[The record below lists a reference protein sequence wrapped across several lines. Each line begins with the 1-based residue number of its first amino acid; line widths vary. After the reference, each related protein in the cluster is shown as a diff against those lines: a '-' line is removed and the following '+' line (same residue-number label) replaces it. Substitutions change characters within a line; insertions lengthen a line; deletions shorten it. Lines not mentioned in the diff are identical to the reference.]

1 MATKPIHGSIY
12 ERIAAAYP
20 SLSDALKTFADYV
33 VARPVEAARKS
44 IQAASLEAGVSVAS
58 ANRLARILGYSGY
71 GEFRAELIR
80 SFEKAYEPV
89 QLLKKRRSQDASS
102 VDIFAASLTQDIRN
116 IEATRDQLSG
126 DACARAVDMILAA
139 KRRLVVGFFHASYL
153 AALLA
158 SNLDLRCGNTRS
170 TANSDGAVGAAGQ
183 LFRFDATDL
192 VIAIAFPRYFRE
204 TIELC
209 RLAKDKGIPVLAIT
223 DSPPSPLA
231 SLADVALYTHAEST
245 IAPTSDA
252 SALAMCE
259 ALSAAVAHRAQDA
272 VRNYEEFT
280 KFVLPWLD
288 PSLPERAPRVQN
300 NSISRTKTA
309 GLRKRRRN

>member
-1 MATKPIHGSIY
+1 
-12 ERIAAAYP
+12 
-20 SLSDALKTFADYV
+20 
-33 VARPVEAARKS
+33 
-44 IQAASLEAGVSVAS
+44 VAS

-89 QLLKKRRSQDASS
+89 QLLKKRRSQDATSA
-102 VDIFAASLTQDIRN
+102 DIFAASLTQDIRN

-126 DACARAVDMILAA
+126 DSCARAVDMVLAA

-158 SNLDLRCGNTRS
+158 SNLDLRCGNTRA
-170 TANSDGAVGAAGQ
+170 TASSDGAVGAVAQ

-209 RLAKDKGIPVLAIT
+209 RLAKDKGIRVLAIT
-223 DSPPSPLA
+223 DSPRSPLA
-231 SLADVALYTHAEST
+231 SIADVALYAHAQST
-245 IAPTSDA
+245 IAPTSNA
-252 SALAMCE
+252 GALAMCE
-259 ALSAAVAHRAQDA
+259 ALSAAVAHRAQNA
-272 VRNYEEFT
+272 VGSYEDFT
-280 KFVLPWLD
+280 KFALPWLD
-288 PSLPERAPRVQN
+288 PSLPERTIQN
-300 NSISRTKTA
+300 SSNSRTKT
-309 GLRKRRRN
+309 LSRKRRRN